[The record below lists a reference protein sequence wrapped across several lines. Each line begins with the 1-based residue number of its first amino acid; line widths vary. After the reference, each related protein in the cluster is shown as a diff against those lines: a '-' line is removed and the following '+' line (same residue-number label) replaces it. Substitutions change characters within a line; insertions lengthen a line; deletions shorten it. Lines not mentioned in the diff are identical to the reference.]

1 MNLLRSLPTPAF
13 SENPDYYDNLR
24 ADLVR
29 GIIRLQSERGDVR
42 TEALLV
48 RALSAL
54 TRFMDYNQPVP
65 PADQKSVP
73 TDPGAVM
80 AVCN

>member
-1 MNLLRSLPTPAF
+1 MHRLRSSPLPAY

-29 GIIRLQSERGDVR
+29 GIIRSQSERGDVR

-48 RALSAL
+48 RALSAI
-54 TRFMDYNQPVP
+54 TRLMDYTQPVS
-65 PADQKSVP
+65 PADKNPLQPIQVR
-73 TDPGAVM
+73 
-80 AVCN
+80 

>member
-1 MNLLRSLPTPAF
+1 MKLLRSLPAPTY

-29 GIIRLQSERGDVR
+29 GIIRVRLERGDVR
-42 TEALLV
+42 TETLLV

-65 PADQKSVP
+65 PADENPLKPIQ
-73 TDPGAVM
+73 A
-80 AVCN
+80 